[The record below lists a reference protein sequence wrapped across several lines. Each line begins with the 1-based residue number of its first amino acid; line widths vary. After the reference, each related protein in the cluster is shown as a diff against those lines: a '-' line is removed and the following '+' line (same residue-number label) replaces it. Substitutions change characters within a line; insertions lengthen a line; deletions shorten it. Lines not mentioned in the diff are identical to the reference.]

1 MIPVNLSEPRYSEKG
16 LQILEKL
23 DHALVRSKCMVGL
36 IIVSVV
42 VLITLIACV
51 VNSAL
56 ALAKVVQTSSY
67 VNHLAENVTNA
78 LCI

>member
-42 VLITLIACV
+42 VLITLIASA
-51 VNSAL
+51 NTSAL
-56 ALAKVVQTSSY
+56 ALAQEVQTAS
-67 VNHLAENVTNA
+67 
-78 LCI
+78 